1 MLIFKAD
8 KTLIVQSNAA
18 LADLVTLECDRHA
31 SNVTV
36 Y

>member
-8 KTLIVQSNAA
+8 KTLIVSNAA